1 MSDQSRSASLETATI
16 EELRERLREA
26 EDTLDAIRSGAV
38 DAVVVGSDDD
48 RRIYTLESADRPYR
62 VLVEQMQEGA
72 VMLSADGTILYAN
85 ERAGQLLGAKV
96 EHVVGYAF
104 SAFVLDGQHARLQEL
119 IRESA
124 TGTAR
129 DELTVLSATGE
140 TPVYCSFKALEAERD
155 QDRLICGVISDLSQ
169 QRQMEA
175 RLHQAQKMEAV
186 GQLTGGLA
194 HDFNNLLQAIHGNL
208 ELVKRSP
215 SDPERVLRWTGNAMR
230 AVNRGAKL
238 TAQLLAFSRSQKLEL
253 KPVGLTQL
261 VHGMADLFDRT
272 LGPGIDLR
280 LELGD
285 DDALVVADATQLEL
299 ALLNLA
305 INARDAMPTGGVLR
319 ISTVAWRVTDD
330 ADLADGDYV
339 ELSVADTGT
348 GMAADVAARAF
359 EPFFTTKELG
369 AGTGLGLAQVYGI
382 CQQAGGHARIESSPR
397 GTRVSLFL
405 RRSPAAATAPDP
417 SVAAIVNVSELSAPR
432 ILVVDDDPDVRTFM
446 VETLV
451 ALGYRVDS
459 AAGGRAALHMMASDP
474 PDLLVL
480 DFAMPHLDG
489 ATVAKLARS
498 QGLHMPI
505 VFASGYADSSALDA
519 AMGNNISLLRK
530 PFSIGNLS
538 AVVAAALA

>member
-1 MSDQSRSASLETATI
+1 MSDQSRPTSLESASI

-38 DAVVVGSDDD
+38 DAVVVGSDED

-72 VMLSADGTILYAN
+72 VMLSGDGTILYAN
-85 ERAGQLLGAKV
+85 ERAVQLLDREV
-96 EHVVGYAF
+96 EHVVGHAF
-104 SAFVLDGQHARLQEL
+104 SAFVLEGQHARLGEL

-129 DELTVLSATGE
+129 DELTVLSALGE

-208 ELVKRSP
+208 ELVKRLP

-230 AVNRGAKL
+230 AVSRGAKL

-253 KPVGLTQL
+253 KPVALSRL

-272 LGPGIDLR
+272 LGASVDLR

-285 DDALVVADATQLEL
+285 DALVIADSTQLEL

-305 INARDAMPTGGVLR
+305 INARDAMPSGGVLR
-319 ISTVAWRVTDD
+319 IGTVSRAMVDD

-348 GMAADVAARAF
+348 GMPADVAARAF

-382 CQQAGGHARIESSPR
+382 CRQAGGHARIESGPH

-405 RRSPAAATAPDP
+405 RRSPETAAASDP
-417 SVAAIVNVSELSAPR
+417 WAATIVSASNLSARR
-432 ILVVDDDPDVRTFM
+432 ILVVDDDPDVRAFM
-446 VETLV
+446 VETLGS
-451 ALGYRVDS
+451 LGYRVES
-459 AAGGRAALHMMASDP
+459 AASGRAALHMMANDP

-498 QGLHMPI
+498 QGFQMPI

-519 AMGNNISLLRK
+519 AMGSNISLLRK
-530 PFSIGNLS
+530 PFSISRLS